1 MLALW
6 FPYLATDRILRGR
19 LGRHWRVRKSP
30 EGDNDHER
38 EPLVVSHRDANAQRI
53 FAFCEKGRSMG
64 LRTGLGIADLKAMH
78 PGIEVIEADEDAD
91 RRLLTGIADWC
102 DRYTPLVALAGE
114 DGLFLD
120 ITGCAH
126 LFGGEKSMLED
137 VTRRLV
143 EQGIC
148 VRAGLASTP
157 GMAWAAARYLDAS
170 FVEHGKEAQALAGL
184 PLAALRLEPSVCAS
198 LASVGLRTVETI
210 MRAPRAP
217 LARRFGSGLLMR
229 LDQALGEIEEAVSPR
244 LPVAPLSAER
254 HLMEPVVLDED
265 IERLVFLLAGT
276 LKEDLER
283 RGEGARKLQLALFR
297 VDGVVK
303 RISVGASRPLRE
315 PSMVL
320 RLFRERLSALG
331 GVDADCGFELAR
343 LSLVETA
350 RFEQEQVN
358 LHGKQDGGSADLTL
372 FADRIRAR
380 LGSNA
385 VMAAQLVE
393 SHLPERAV
401 AAMPFVAEYQT
412 PAPVMQAVERPVRL
426 LPHPEPV
433 DVAMA
438 EVPDGPP
445 QQFRWRRVLY
455 RVARAEGPER
465 IASEWWRGGDHE
477 LPTRDYFRIEDDEG
491 RRFWIYRLGLYG
503 QSQEMPRWYLHG
515 LFA

>member
-1 MLALW
+1 M
-6 FPYLATDRILRGR
+6 
-19 LGRHWRVRKSP
+19 
-30 EGDNDHER
+30 
-38 EPLVVSHRDANAQRI
+38 
-53 FAFCEKGRSMG
+53 
-64 LRTGLGIADLKAMH
+64 
-78 PGIEVIEADEDAD
+78 
-91 RRLLTGIADWC
+91 
-102 DRYTPLVALAGE
+102 
-114 DGLFLD
+114 
-120 ITGCAH
+120 
-126 LFGGEKSMLED
+126 
-137 VTRRLV
+137 
-143 EQGIC
+143 
-148 VRAGLASTP
+148 
-157 GMAWAAARYLDAS
+157 
-170 FVEHGKEAQALAGL
+170 
-184 PLAALRLEPSVCAS
+184 
-198 LASVGLRTVETI
+198 
-210 MRAPRAP
+210 
-217 LARRFGSGLLMR
+217 
-229 LDQALGEIEEAVSPR
+229 
-244 LPVAPLSAER
+244 
-254 HLMEPVVLDED
+254 
-265 IERLVFLLAGT
+265 
-276 LKEDLER
+276 
-283 RGEGARKLQLALFR
+283 
-297 VDGVVK
+297 
-303 RISVGASRPLRE
+303 
-315 PSMVL
+315 
-320 RLFRERLSALG
+320 
-331 GVDADCGFELAR
+331 
-343 LSLVETA
+343 
-350 RFEQEQVN
+350 N